1 MKKHTIAIIILAAVV
16 EGASIGGS
24 CGRHTYTKFASPFV
38 DLAVFGDSFSDVGNV
53 YNASNGTQPGVWS
66 YDGRYSDG
74 RVWEEYLLQFFDLP
88 NELTPSSQGGTNHAY
103 GGATVDNS
111 YIDSF
116 STYLQGDVPSVKDQV
131 TEYIDNEEGNLS
143 EDRLHVIYIG
153 YNDYWFYVN
162 RNFTTSDGQDLN
174 FTNVYT
180 NVATSIVQQMDRL
193 YKNGARKFLVGNVA
207 KMSSWAESALQPQDV
222 LDSYDM
228 LVSGHNEV
236 LEHLLSDFEARYD
249 DAVVYRQDNYHA
261 FDCINENKNW
271 IGIKNIEVPCHS
283 TQEDNCEPIF
293 NYAFWDWYHPTTRA
307 HFIASTFALQSI
319 YDKEMER
326 VEASRYIM
334 KSSLRKRHW

>member
-1 MKKHTIAIIILAAVV
+1 M
-16 EGASIGGS
+16 
-24 CGRHTYTKFASPFV
+24 
-38 DLAVFGDSFSDVGNV
+38 AVFGDSFSDVGNI

-66 YDGRYSDG
+66 YDGRYSNG
-74 RVWEEYLLQFFDLP
+74 RVWEEYLLQFFELP
-88 NELTPSSQGGTNHAY
+88 NELKPSSQGGTNHAY

-116 STYLQGDVPSVKDQV
+116 STYLQDNVPSVKEQV

-143 EDRLHVIYIG
+143 EDRLHVIYVG
-153 YNDYWFYVN
+153 YNDYWFYVH

-180 NVATSIVQQMDRL
+180 NVATSIVEQMDRL
-193 YKNGARKFLVGNVA
+193 YTSGARKFLVGNVVN
-207 KMSSWAESALQPQDV
+207 MSRWAESELQPQDV

-228 LVSGHNEV
+228 LVSGHNEI
-236 LEHLLSDFEARYD
+236 LEHLLSDFEAKHD

-271 IGIKNIEVPCHS
+271 IGIKFVDVPCHP
-283 TQEDNCEPIF
+283 TQEDSCEPIF

-334 KSSLRKRHW
+334 KSSLRKRH